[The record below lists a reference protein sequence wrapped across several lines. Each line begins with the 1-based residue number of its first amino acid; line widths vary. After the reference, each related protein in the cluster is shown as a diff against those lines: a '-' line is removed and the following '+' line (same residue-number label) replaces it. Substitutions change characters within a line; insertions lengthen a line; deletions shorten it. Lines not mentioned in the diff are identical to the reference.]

1 MKTLLI
7 VTIVSV
13 ATLAWLTEER
23 PCASEPPG
31 ARGYPNSTR
40 VSWPSQSGP
49 FSDVNRSTSP
59 NNAFLEEYLLNSVG
73 IRAHIQSG
81 GVTLSGRRDNP
92 EEAALAMWHAYATM
106 QSVVNQIYPLLN

>member
-7 VTIVSV
+7 VTMASV
-13 ATLAWLTEER
+13 ATVAWLTAER
-23 PCASEPPG
+23 PFASQPPG
-31 ARGYPNSTR
+31 ARGYLNPTT
-40 VSWPSQSGP
+40 VSLPSQSGIC
-49 FSDVNRSTSP
+49 SDVRRSTSP
-59 NNAFLEEYLLNSVG
+59 NNAFLEDYLLNSVG

-92 EEAALAMWHAYATM
+92 EEAALAMWQAYARM